1 MECKYAYKAKGVRY
15 ILCEKTGTPDATNPM
30 EVAHAMCGHQHFCPD
45 RNCCALLPTWRE
57 CVRLHVTPQ
66 NGTPGQT
73 FTEMTKDKAS
83 RKKPP
88 KTVKTAKG
96 EAKNNI
102 V

>member
-57 CVRLHVTPQ
+57 CVRLREAPQ
-66 NGTPGQT
+66 NSAQGQRQPETAQNKGT
-73 FTEMTKDKAS
+73 
-83 RKKPP
+83 KKRPP
-88 KTVKTAKG
+88 KAVKTAKG